1 MRALDDNKT
10 EEVDLENEETPI
22 KTLYTPQPSNPIC
35 CVCVRIALVFICGAC
50 YCRGRKPF

>member
-10 EEVDLENEETPI
+10 GEADLENEETPI

-35 CVCVRIALVFICGAC
+35 CVLLCQTITFYIIRQSF
-50 YCRGRKPF
+50 P